1 MFKSLILISSIS
13 LFLSGCLYKM
23 DIRQGNI
30 LEDRYV
36 EKLTI
41 GMSKKDVIQLIGSP
55 QLTDPFHSQRWDYFS
70 STKTKNEKEHTQSI
84 VTLIFDD
91 QTLNQIIR

>member
-1 MFKSLILISSIS
+1 MFKSIILISSVS
-13 LFLSGCLYKM
+13 LLLSGCLYKM

-36 EKLTI
+36 EQLKV
-41 GMSKKDVIQLIGSP
+41 GMSKSEVIQLIGSP
-55 QLTDPFHSQRWDYFS
+55 QLIDPFHNQRWDYFS

-84 VTLIFDD
+84 VTLVFDD
-91 QTLNQIIR
+91 KTLSQIIR